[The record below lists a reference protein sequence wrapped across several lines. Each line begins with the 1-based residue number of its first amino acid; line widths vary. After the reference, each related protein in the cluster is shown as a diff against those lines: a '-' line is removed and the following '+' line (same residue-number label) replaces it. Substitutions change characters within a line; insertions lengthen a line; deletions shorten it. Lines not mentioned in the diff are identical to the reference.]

1 MARLVKGRHRPRHPR
16 RNLDGHRT
24 VSCHPNDTL
33 VGFCTLS
40 VKGLNVGI
48 SERTDLFDERIP
60 AQSL

>member
-48 SERTDLFDERIP
+48 SDAD
-60 AQSL
+60 